1 MRVVPACCCH
11 GAQPDSRKSYKS
23 GERGAIIRLDG
34 IAGCGNVVGKQVSG
48 GGCGMGWIM
57 AAAVGA
63 KLRVDICP
71 AVVKKVVFY
80 DELRF
85 AVDVYDEVVGVS
97 AALHVGGYP
106 SVSVGKAV
114 MQMLCRLDAQ
124 GGIGCQA
131 VLAEGVSR
139 CIVQDECCGHDLFL
153 GGVLS
158 LSL

>member
-1 MRVVPACCCH
+1 
-11 GAQPDSRKSYKS
+11 
-23 GERGAIIRLDG
+23 
-34 IAGCGNVVGKQVSG
+34 
-48 GGCGMGWIM
+48 MGWIM